1 MPCRVFL
8 GKAVEDKNF
17 KNIFNNINDFLFIL
31 DMNGNIIEVNNAVM
45 STLGYSKEELLGKS
59 VLLVHPPEV
68 RERAAETVGKMI
80 AGERDSCPLQLLAK
94 NNSQIPVETRV
105 YKGTWDGQSVL
116 IGVSRN
122 LSEIALSEQKFFEVF
137 DHSQVLMA
145 ISEMETGTF
154 VNVNKP
160 FLKALGYAEAE
171 ILGKS
176 SRELNLFRDYAKRQ
190 EIIKKLSAN
199 ESVDNVELEINTKSG
214 GVLQCLFSATPLQI
228 QTHRYLLT
236 SASDITQ
243 RKIAENRLKHNLH
256 QQSLLA
262 DIAQKLNQP
271 GPLPPKLDLVL
282 GLIGEHTNV
291 SRIYIFEDDADG
303 KSSSNTYEWCNH
315 GISAQKEALQALPYE
330 LIPSWKR
337 ILQEQGRVFS
347 TDITRLPQDL
357 VAVLQPQGI
366 KSLLVFPLFVRGKFF
381 GFIGYDECSVSRD
394 WGTDEIEL
402 LRTVASII
410 AGTFERVGFQKQ
422 LAQSEA
428 QLKMAIENTE
438 AGVWDWEIPT
448 GHVYFNEIWYKML
461 GYNPGDIEPNVKSW
475 EKLLHPED
483 MPGVLDILRRHLS
496 GEAEVYQSVHRLR
509 TKGGGWKWIM
519 DKGRI
524 IERDA
529 NGNPL
534 RAIGTHIDLDA
545 QKKTESD
552 LRAAN
557 ATKDKFFSIISH
569 DLRGP
574 MATMMQMAE
583 FISKR
588 HSAVT
593 PEIFE
598 RVLREQSTMSRNTF
612 QLLENLLSWARY
624 NRDQIERKPADLNL
638 CEVAALELENARL
651 PAGEKNI
658 SVVSACTEHLQVYAD
673 KDMVRLII
681 RNLFSNAVK
690 FTRPGGEVR
699 IAVAREGEFAQVTV
713 SDNGVGMAPEDI
725 EKVLSDH
732 DFYST
737 YGTTNEKGSGL
748 GLKLCRNFTA
758 VNGGKFSISSEKGKG
773 TAFSFTLPLHR

>member
-1 MPCRVFL
+1 M
-8 GKAVEDKNF
+8 EDKNF

-31 DMNGNIIEVNNAVM
+31 DMNGNIIEVNNAVI
-45 STLGYSKEELLGKS
+45 SILGYSKEELLGKS

-80 AGERDSCPLQLLAK
+80 AGERDSCPLQLLARNK
-94 NNSQIPVETRV
+94 SQIPVETRV

-145 ISEMETGTF
+145 ISELETGTF

-160 FLKALGYAEAE
+160 FLKTLGYTEAE

-190 EIIKKLSAN
+190 DIIKKLSAN
-199 ESVDNVELEINTKSG
+199 ESVDNVELEINTKAG

-438 AGVWDWEIPT
+438 AGVWD
-448 GHVYFNEIWYKML
+448 
-461 GYNPGDIEPNVKSW
+461 
-475 EKLLHPED
+475 
-483 MPGVLDILRRHLS
+483 
-496 GEAEVYQSVHRLR
+496 
-509 TKGGGWKWIM
+509 
-519 DKGRI
+519 
-524 IERDA
+524 
-529 NGNPL
+529 
-534 RAIGTHIDLDA
+534 
-545 QKKTESD
+545 
-552 LRAAN
+552 
-557 ATKDKFFSIISH
+557 
-569 DLRGP
+569 
-574 MATMMQMAE
+574 
-583 FISKR
+583 
-588 HSAVT
+588 
-593 PEIFE
+593 
-598 RVLREQSTMSRNTF
+598 
-612 QLLENLLSWARY
+612 
-624 NRDQIERKPADLNL
+624 
-638 CEVAALELENARL
+638 
-651 PAGEKNI
+651 
-658 SVVSACTEHLQVYAD
+658 
-673 KDMVRLII
+673 
-681 RNLFSNAVK
+681 
-690 FTRPGGEVR
+690 
-699 IAVAREGEFAQVTV
+699 
-713 SDNGVGMAPEDI
+713 
-725 EKVLSDH
+725 
-732 DFYST
+732 
-737 YGTTNEKGSGL
+737 
-748 GLKLCRNFTA
+748 
-758 VNGGKFSISSEKGKG
+758 
-773 TAFSFTLPLHR
+773 